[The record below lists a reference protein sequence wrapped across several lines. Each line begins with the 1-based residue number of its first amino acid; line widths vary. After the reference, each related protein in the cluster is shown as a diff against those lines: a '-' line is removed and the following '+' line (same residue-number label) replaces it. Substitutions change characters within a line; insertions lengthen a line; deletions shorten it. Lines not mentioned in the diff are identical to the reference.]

1 MIHAIAIDGPAA
13 SGKTAAGRRLAARL
27 GWDFLDTGVMYRA
40 LTWLA
45 LERGLSPDDADAL
58 GRLAAAH
65 PITLPGNAAPPESA
79 PTPVA
84 IAGRT
89 LGPELYEPRIA
100 NTVSPVSRHSPVRR
114 ALVRRQREIAAQCA
128 AASGG
133 IVMTGRDIGTV
144 VLPEARLKVYLTA
157 PPEQRARRRWQE
169 MQERGQDTP
178 LATVGQ
184 ETESRDAIDSTRADS
199 PMRPA
204 PDAWVLDTG
213 GLTVAQTVDAIF
225 RRAQGG

>member
-1 MIHAIAIDGPAA
+1 MIHAIAIDGPAG
-13 SGKTAAGRRLAARL
+13 SGKTVAGRRLAARL

-45 LERGLSPDDADAL
+45 LERGLSPDDGDAL

-65 PITLPGNAAPPESA
+65 PITLAGDAASPGDAH
-79 PTPVA
+79 TPVA

-100 NTVSPVSRHSPVRR
+100 NSVSPVSRHSPVRR

-128 AASGG
+128 AAGGG

-144 VLPEARLKVYLTA
+144 VLPEAGLKVYLTA

-169 MQERGQDTP
+169 MQASGQDTP
-178 LATVGQ
+178 LETVSQ
-184 ETESRDAIDSTRADS
+184 ETKSRDDIDSTRADS
-199 PMRPA
+199 PLRPA
-204 PDAWVLDTG
+204 PGAWVLDTG
-213 GLTVAQTVDAIF
+213 GLSIEQTVDALF